1 MPLSSTTNIAS
12 GAASRRSRKFASTHS
27 GRLILSCR
35 IERSWLIFE
44 IAWPHFG
51 VRYTWAFEPKKMAVQ
66 WLESLACWGIGD
78 SFIRKYPASIWK
90 RELYKIPIKSK
101 TPHSFEWGVSVA
113 STTRRDLGGEMNN
126 SMFLGIRFRSR
137 TTRRIGTLELFFNA
151 FDKFDDGQQICGQFL

>member
-1 MPLSSTTNIAS
+1 VPLSSTTNIAS
-12 GAASRRSRKFASTHS
+12 GAASRRIRKFAYTHS

-90 RELYKIPIKSK
+90 RELYKIPYKEQNAPLFRMGRQRRVNYS
-101 TPHSFEWGVSVA
+101 TRPRGRDEQLNVPWDSFPIADDEA
-113 STTRRDLGGEMNN
+113 HRN
-126 SMFLGIRFRSR
+126 SRALLQCF
-137 TTRRIGTLELFFNA
+137 
-151 FDKFDDGQQICGQFL
+151 